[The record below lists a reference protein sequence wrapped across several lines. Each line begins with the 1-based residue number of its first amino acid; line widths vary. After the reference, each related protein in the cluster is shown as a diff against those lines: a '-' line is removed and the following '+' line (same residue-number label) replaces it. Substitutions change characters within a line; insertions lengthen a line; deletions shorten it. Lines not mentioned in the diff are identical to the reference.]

1 VSPAIYVALAGL
13 ILTLL
18 VNGAGWMLLLGKKDG
33 ALTALTARVSS
44 LESEVKAIG
53 KLELQV
59 AKIGER
65 QDMWIEQLKDLNASI
80 RWMRDPA
87 EPTKASR

>member
-1 VSPAIYVALAGL
+1 
-13 ILTLL
+13 
-18 VNGAGWMLLLGKKDG
+18 MLLLGKKDG

-80 RWMRDPA
+80 RWMREPA
-87 EPTKASR
+87 DHEARR